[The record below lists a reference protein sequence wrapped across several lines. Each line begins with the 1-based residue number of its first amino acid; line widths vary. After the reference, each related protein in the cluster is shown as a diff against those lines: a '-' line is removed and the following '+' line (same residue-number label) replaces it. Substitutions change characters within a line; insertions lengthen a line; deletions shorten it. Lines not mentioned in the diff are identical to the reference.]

1 MDLSI
6 IIVNWN
12 TSKLLF
18 QCLESIYRSELR
30 STFEIIVVD
39 NASTD
44 DSISVI
50 TTNFP
55 DVHIISND
63 RNLGFAKANNQGI
76 AMAKG
81 RYVLLLN
88 SDTIVL
94 PGVFDE
100 MLRVADLNP
109 QTGVIAPKLLNMDGT
124 LQKSWSS
131 FPSFISELVGK
142 NFRIRHPVVNI
153 PNTYDVDWIMG
164 ACMLV
169 RAATIQ
175 DVGKMDEDYFFY
187 SEETDWC
194 FRIKK
199 KNWKVWYLTSGEIYH
214 LGGGSTKRGSVAQ
227 LVSLYQS
234 KLLYFKKNHGNFMT
248 TLLRIGLAFSN
259 TLGIIRRVMFLNW
272 RDRDAAFQ
280 RIANQSK
287 LVWYLLRNQYPTTN

>member
-18 QCLESIYRSELR
+18 QCLESIYGSEPR

-39 NASTD
+39 NGSTD
-44 DSISVI
+44 DSIGMI

-63 RNLGFAKANNQGI
+63 RNFGFAKANNQGI
-76 AMAKG
+76 AVAKG

-100 MLRVADLNP
+100 MIRVADLNP
-109 QTGVIAPKLLNMDGT
+109 QTGVIGPKLLNMDGT

-142 NFRIRHPVVNI
+142 NFRIRHPVVTI

-199 KNWKVWYLTSGEIYH
+199 KNWKVWYLTSAEIYH

-227 LVSLYQS
+227 LISLYQS

-248 TLLRIGLAFSN
+248 TLLRMGLAFSN
-259 TLGIIRRVMFLNW
+259 TLGIMRRVLFLNW

-287 LVWYLLRNQYPTTN
+287 LVWYLLKNQYPTTN